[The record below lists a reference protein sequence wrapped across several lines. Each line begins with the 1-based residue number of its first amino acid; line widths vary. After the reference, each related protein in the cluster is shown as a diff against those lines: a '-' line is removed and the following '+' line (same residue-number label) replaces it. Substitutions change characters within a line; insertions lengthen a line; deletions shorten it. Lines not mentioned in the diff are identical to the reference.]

1 MDRQQKINKFCFGLG
16 TIGRDALYSLVSMY
30 LMVNLTEVITFSDG
44 GLAAI
49 GIMLTL
55 FGIFDAVIDPFVGA
69 IVDNTKTRWGKY
81 KPWIVIGMIGTAI
94 LSTLMFHNFKMSET
108 WHIVLLGATYL
119 LFSIFFSLND
129 IAYWSLMPAISKDPK
144 VREGVGSFAR
154 ICANVGMFAMVLI
167 YPMVKDAL
175 LVIGFEEARSG
186 IFFFAAISAL
196 VMCAFQVITLIGV
209 KEDRSR
215 LTTVERTSL
224 KDLFNALFKNDQLL
238 VAAISMALFM
248 IGYCSTTAF
257 GTYYFKYAYK
267 DEGMYMVFAA
277 VLAVAQ
283 LSALALFPVF
293 RKKFT
298 RKQLYIGSM
307 VSVTASYL
315 IFFLSF
321 EWLPLI
327 VVAGLGLFFAQAIIQ
342 LLMLLFLADSIE
354 YGEWKLGRRSEAASF
369 AVQPFVNQ
377 IGGAISKGVLSLTL
391 IVSGINAVANDIEAA
406 SIPGNAEANKLIAE
420 AIIADIPDS
429 SIWIMKLGMM
439 IFPLICILVGFILYM
454 KKFRIDEK
462 LYSTIIDELEER
474 NSAASECGESELGCP
489 ECSADKSEGASTDAA
504 DGATEGVPDSSVGGA
519 AASVGAEVTE

>member
-1 MDRQQKINKFCFGLG
+1 MDKRQKINMFCFGLG

-69 IVDNTKTRWGKY
+69 IVDNTKTKWGKY
-81 KPWIVIGMIGTAI
+81 KPWIVVGMIGNAV
-94 LSTLMFHNFKMSET
+94 LSTLMFHNFKLDEVT
-108 WHIVLLGATYL
+108 HIVLLGITYL

-154 ICANVGMFAMVLI
+154 ICANVGMFAMVLL
-167 YPMVKDAL
+167 YPAVKDAL
-175 LVIGFEEARSG
+175 LVMGFEEARTG
-186 IFFFAAISAL
+186 IFVFAAIAAV
-196 VMCAFQVITLIGV
+196 VMCLFQLITVFGV
-209 KEDRSR
+209 KEDRSQNLR
-215 LTTVERTSL
+215 VERTGL
-224 KDLFNALFKNDQLL
+224 KDLFRALFKNDQLL

-267 DEGMYMVFAA
+267 DEGVYMVFAA

-283 LSALALFPVF
+283 LSALSVFPLL

-307 VSVTASYL
+307 ISVTAAYL
-315 IFFLSF
+315 IFFFSF

-327 VVAGLGLFFAQAIIQ
+327 VIAGLALFFAQAIIQ

-354 YGEWKLGRRSEAASF
+354 YGEWKLGKRSEAASF

-377 IGGAISKGVLSLTL
+377 IGGAISKGVLTVTL
-391 IVSGINAVANDIEAA
+391 IVSGLNAVANQIEE
-406 SIPGNAEANKLIAE
+406 SFIEGNAEYNAQKSAE
-420 AIIADIPDS
+420 IIAAIPDG

-439 IFPLICILVGFILYM
+439 IFPLICILVGFVLYM
-454 KKFRIDEK
+454 KRFKIDEEF
-462 LYSTIIDELEER
+462 YSEIIADLEKRNAAAAEEACEPTEAEKPAGEVVIDEVQ
-474 NSAASECGESELGCP
+474 A
-489 ECSADKSEGASTDAA
+489 
-504 DGATEGVPDSSVGGA
+504 
-519 AASVGAEVTE
+519 